1 MKNKRKIFFEV
12 VAILVLLG
20 VMECGTSITYISG
33 EAGNEYINTTNF
45 HGIYDW
51 TTTSNLYLKFNGTML
66 DFNDTLMNLT
76 IDARITGGD
85 SNASNCA
92 DGEYLDGSGLCVNF
106 NDTADD
112 RITAVDTNCSADMS
126 CDNILYDS
134 EVINVTVNK
143 SLYWDDLDDSSDIT
157 ILGTI
162 ITGLWEATAIVDA
175 DNLPPAIYIYLS
187 RRGITWIEFNWTA
200 TDVSAHNTTIIYL
213 VENDTGLIWENVT
226 TGLTYTYKF
235 DNLYNTTV
243 YTVFVNETDIH
254 GNSNETNL
262 SVSTLTGKG
271 TVPFTRSIWFQGPQK
286 FQGLLWQFEMMIVG
300 VAASISVL
308 GILRPK
314 VPVLGVVSG
323 IYWMYAAIGSA
334 KTIIYLSNGT
344 SVYYLGGWYLI
355 YLFGGFGLLMIVY
368 ALFNYLSN
376 SQEVVNA
383 MVSPD
388 SMREY

>member
-1 MKNKRKIFFEV
+1 VKITTI
-12 VAILVLLG
+12 ILIMTMIGMTAAESWIDDETVIMGPDTWYDFDSGRDITGDLLYIDNNYLSLGGSHTFNITPSSEKCNASIILTNDTHTEWNVTCGAG
-20 VMECGTSITYISG
+20 VTSVNQQVGKFTTQQYLYI
-33 EAGNEYINTTNF
+33 
-45 HGIYDW
+45 
-51 TTTSNLYLKFNGTML
+51 
-66 DFNDTLMNLT
+66 NDTLNSTLNIISGHIT
-76 IDARITGGD
+76 FNYTGGF
-85 SNASNCA
+85 ST
-92 DGEYLDGSGLCVNF
+92 VNF
-106 NDTADD
+106 EL
-112 RITAVDTNCSADMS
+112 R
-126 CDNILYDS
+126 
-134 EVINVTVNK
+134 
-143 SLYWDDLDDSSDIT
+143 
-157 ILGTI
+157 
-162 ITGLWEATAIVDA
+162 DA

-271 TVPFTRSIWFQGPQK
+271 TVPFTPQYLVSGTAK

-376 SQEVVNA
+376 TQEVVNA